1 VLQCDQRG
9 ARNADYPPIGTSGSR
24 LFPDGHVR
32 AGPVAGALAGRA
44 WTRYRGRCFAC
55 PGGLSGRVT
64 RQARKDDDQVL
75 PHGHT
80 PCDQSTGRLIAAFQ
94 VPRVV
99 CSTALIRTSR
109 VKAFEVRTL
118 PNGSGCAFA

>member
-1 VLQCDQRG
+1 MAPSHPENARPQILIVLQCDQRG

-55 PGGLSGRVT
+55 PGGL
-64 RQARKDDDQVL
+64 
-75 PHGHT
+75 
-80 PCDQSTGRLIAAFQ
+80 
-94 VPRVV
+94 
-99 CSTALIRTSR
+99 
-109 VKAFEVRTL
+109 
-118 PNGSGCAFA
+118 